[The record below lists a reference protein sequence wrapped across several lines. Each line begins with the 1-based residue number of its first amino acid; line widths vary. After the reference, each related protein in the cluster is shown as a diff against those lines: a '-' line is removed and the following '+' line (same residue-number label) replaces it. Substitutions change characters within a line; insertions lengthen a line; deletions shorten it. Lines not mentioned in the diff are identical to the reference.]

1 MKSGLIQIE
10 GVKILS
16 GATDNISA
24 PGSTIFEKEGLD
36 AMEAVPLIENK
47 IKTHID
53 EHQRDNHNAIR
64 ISTHIY
70 NTTKQIDRLLNAL

>member
-1 MKSGLIQIE
+1 MCIRDRIK

-16 GATDNISA
+16 GATNNISA

-36 AMEAVPLIENK
+36 AMEAVPLIEKK

-53 EHQRDNHNAIR
+53 EHQRDSHNAIR

-70 NTTKQIDRLLNAL
+70 NSTKQIDRLLNAL